1 MIHTMIASF
10 WFGWNYSGSC
20 LNFFFH
26 FPYIGTFQ
34 SKRKTHRLNFKC
46 TVPHF
51 IQNMKLVSLET
62 SSQEGDHSTM
72 TKTKSTHRILLKEWD
87 SQILPFTMLCF
98 YPTYQDR
105 QRKITIW
112 LGQGLWMA
120 VYYSLFHLI
129 LILENSLYSRYISI
143 YFADKSS
150 QEFLQYKKFARQHKE
165 LNCSLDIKPKNLSTA
180 ET

>member
-1 MIHTMIASF
+1 MIHTTVASF

-26 FPYIGTFQ
+26 FPHRGTFQ
-34 SKRKTHRLNFKC
+34 SKRKTHSWNFKC

-62 SSQEGDHSTM
+62 SSQEGDHFTM
-72 TKTKSTHRILLKEWD
+72 TNAKSIHRILLREWD
-87 SQILPFTMLCF
+87 SRILAFTMLCF
-98 YPTYQDR
+98 NPTYQDR
-105 QRKITIW
+105 QREITIW

-120 VYYSLFHLI
+120 VYYILFHFI
-129 LILENSLYSRYISI
+129 LILENPLYSRCISI
-143 YFADKSS
+143 YFTDRYI
-150 QEFLQYKKFARQHKE
+150 QEFLKDKKFAQHKE
-165 LNCSLDIKPKNLSTA
+165 PNCSLDIKPKNLSTA

>member
-1 MIHTMIASF
+1 MIASF

-20 LNFFFH
+20 LNFVFH
-26 FPYIGTFQ
+26 FPHIGTLQ
-34 SKRKTHRLNFKC
+34 SKRKTHSWNFKC
-46 TVPHF
+46 TDPHF
-51 IQNMKLVSLET
+51 TQNMKLVSLET

-72 TKTKSTHRILLKEWD
+72 TKTKSIHRILLKEWD
-87 SQILPFTMLCF
+87 SRILPFTMLCF

-129 LILENSLYSRYISI
+129 LILENSLHSRYISI

-165 LNCSLDIKPKNLSTA
+165 LNCSLDIKPKNISTA